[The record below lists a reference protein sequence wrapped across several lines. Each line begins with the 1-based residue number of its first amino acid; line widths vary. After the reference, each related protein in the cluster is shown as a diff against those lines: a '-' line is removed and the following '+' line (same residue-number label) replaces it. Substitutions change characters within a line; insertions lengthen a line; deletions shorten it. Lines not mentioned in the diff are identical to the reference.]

1 MLSALSALKKG
12 TRILFPASTGQGI
25 SGKFSAVS
33 GLRKVRL
40 YERGK
45 ERGDM
50 RAGNIGRRGCP
61 YIPQNVTKLEN

>member
-25 SGKFSAVS
+25 SAVS